1 MTPSAAGKLGMGS
14 VLLSL
19 GDARRAL
26 LAFVDLL
33 EGRIPSCA
41 ERWEASL
48 LAQGSVLKRAARK
61 VCEIEKNRN
70 NALA

>member
-33 EGRIPSCA
+33 EGRVPACA
-41 ERWEASL
+41 EKWDAGL
-48 LAQGSVLKRAARK
+48 VG
-61 VCEIEKNRN
+61 
-70 NALA
+70 